1 MPQIVDLKVG
11 FSCNDNCVHCV
22 VADKR
27 SEPDL
32 TIQEIQDVVER
43 YIGEYSEIGI
53 VLTGGEV
60 TYRHD
65 YLDILRFLKSL
76 KDSGHVRTVELQTN
90 GRMLS
95 DEGLLDKTVGVVD
108 YYLVALHSGVAEVH
122 DAVTSRPGSFAETT
136 RALAL
141 LARVVALP
149 AIVIQSVISRKNH
162 RHLHTIY
169 PFIRNEYGI
178 TECNITFPH
187 PLGAAFSTRVTPRYC
202 EVTGSVNAALG
213 YCLENDMG
221 PQLEALPP
229 CVFTG
234 AQRTYATKAVL
245 ARDVKAV
252 GYAGKKDEH
261 IDYGEVEAESWVKYD
276 SCRKCEL
283 NNCCPGVWR
292 EYKRLYPH
300 DDLFQM
306 QQGEEVRGPH
316 QLAGGRTNHLD
327 HLQK

>member
-1 MPQIVDLKVG
+1 MHQIVDLKVG

-43 YIGEYSEIGI
+43 YIGEYSEVSI

-141 LARVVALP
+141 LARVVDLP

-234 AQRTYATKAVL
+234 AQRAYATKAVL
-245 ARDVKAV
+245 SRDVKAV

-261 IDYGEVEAESWVKYD
+261 IDYGEVEADSWVKYD

-283 NNCCPGVWR
+283 NSCCPGVWR
-292 EYKRLYPH
+292 EYKWLYPN

-306 QQGEEVRGPH
+306 QQGGKYVAPINW
-316 QLAGGRTNHLD
+316 QAA
-327 HLQK
+327 

>member
-1 MPQIVDLKVG
+1 MSQTVDIKVG
-11 FSCNDNCVHCV
+11 FSCNDKCVHCV

-32 TIQEIQDVVER
+32 TTQEVRDVVEQ
-43 YIGEYSEIGI
+43 YIRQYSEISI

-76 KDSGHVRTVELQTN
+76 KDGGYVQSVELQTN

-95 DEGLLDKTVGVVD
+95 DERLLDQTVSVVD
-108 YYLVALHSGVAEVH
+108 HYLVALHSGVAEVH
-122 DAVTSRPGSFAETT
+122 DAVTRRPGSFAETT
-136 RALAL
+136 RGLAL
-141 LARVVALP
+141 LARFVDLP
-149 AIVIQSVISRKNH
+149 AIVIQSVISKINH
-162 RHLHTIY
+162 RHLRTIY
-169 PFIRNEYGI
+169 PLIRNEYGI
-178 TECNITFPH
+178 TESNITFPH

-202 EVTGSVNAALG
+202 EVAESVNAALG
-213 YCLENDMG
+213 YCLENDME

-234 AQRTYATKAVL
+234 RQRAYAARAVL
-245 ARDVKAV
+245 SRHVQTV
-252 GYAGKKDEH
+252 GYAGKKDEY
-261 IDYGEVEAESWVKYD
+261 IDYGEVEEESWVKYD
-276 SCRKCEL
+276 SCRKCAL
-283 NNCCPGVWR
+283 NSCCPGVWR

-306 QQGEEVRGPH
+306 QQWE
-316 QLAGGRTNHLD
+316 
-327 HLQK
+327 